1 MESRRCGHRLLSGP
15 ARLFAPALLA
25 ATALSGAM
33 SAPAAAQSS
42 TADIEKRLSAM
53 EAEIGRLKAEL
64 AAARASAPAAVPAVA
79 PVAAPVVAAAPE
91 TAVPGQE
98 APGLETRVAALEQ
111 KAAKPASDGFR
122 SGNATLKIGGYVK
135 LWSAVSRYSA
145 GSTSSG
151 QLLRDF
157 YLPQQIPVGG
167 EATTH
172 TNMHVKQSRFWL
184 SGSAPVGDKT
194 VGVYTEIDFQT
205 SQGTQGSERTTNGY
219 NPALRRAYFTIAG
232 KSGQLLIGQDW
243 TTFQNV
249 GALPETTDFIGPTEG
264 SVFARQPLVRYTATL
279 SPTVQLAVSVENPES
294 ATISTGS
301 AALIENDDDRLPDL
315 ATKLTV
321 KPGKAELTLAGVLHE
336 VRAVNDA
343 GDGDS
348 KLGFG
353 VSGAGR
359 IPFGPEGRHDVR
371 FMLNY
376 GKGVGHYL
384 GLNFAPDAVL
394 AGTELNTVSV
404 VSGFAAIKFGW
415 TPTIRS
421 TFMASFLDADYP
433 DLLIPLAANKSS
445 WSVAGNLFWTPM
457 KAFDLGIEYRHG
469 VREIISGDRGRLDR
483 FELAA
488 KYSF

>member
-1 MESRRCGHRLLSGP
+1 MIYRHASLALLS
-15 ARLFAPALLA
+15 
-25 ATALSGAM
+25 ATALC
-33 SAPAAAQSS
+33 APAAAQSA

-64 AAARASAPAAVPAVA
+64 AAAKAAATPA
-79 PVAAPVVAAAPE
+79 VAAAPVAE
-91 TAVPGQE
+91 PA
-98 APGLETRVAALEQ
+98 LETRVAALEE
-111 KAAKPASDGFR
+111 KAAKPAADGFK

-145 GSTSSG
+145 GTTTSG

-184 SGSAPVGDKT
+184 SGSAPVGELT
-194 VGVYTEIDFQT
+194 AGVYTEIDFQT

-219 NPALRRAYFTIAG
+219 NPALRRAYFTLSS
-232 KSGQLLIGQDW
+232 KSGQLLVGQDW

-264 SVFARQPLVRYTATL
+264 SVFARQPLVRYTANL
-279 SPTVQLAVSVENPES
+279 SPKVQLAVALENPES
-294 ATISTGS
+294 ATITTTS
-301 AALIENDDDRLPDL
+301 ASLIENDDDRLPDL
-315 ATKLTV
+315 TTKLTV

-353 VSGAGR
+353 LSGAGK
-359 IPFGPEGRHDVR
+359 IPFGPDGRHDVR
-371 FMLNY
+371 FMLSY
-376 GKGVGHYL
+376 GQGIGHYL
-384 GLNFAPDAVL
+384 GLNFGPDAVL
-394 AGTELNTVSV
+394 AGTDLSTVDV
-404 VSGFAAIKFGW
+404 VAGFAAIKFGW
-415 TPTIRS
+415 TPTVRS
-421 TFMASFLDADYP
+421 TFMASFQNVDYP
-433 DLLIPLAANKSS
+433 DVLIPLAANKSA
-445 WSVAGNLFWTPM
+445 WSVAGNLFWTPV

-469 VREIISGDRGRLDR
+469 EREIVSGAKGKLDR